1 MKRLKMM
8 WKKFMLFLSSISKG
22 VLYIITLVMLPV
34 LLIAFCV
41 LLAEG
46 KYDALMPIAIMCG
59 VMCYISTKL

>member
-1 MKRLKMM
+1 
-8 WKKFMLFLSSISKG
+8 MLFLSSISKG
-22 VLYIITLVMLPV
+22 VLYIVTLVMLPV

-41 LLAEG
+41 LLAGG